1 MKRFIVS
8 LGMLLQ
14 LVSCS
19 KQEAPSQSN
28 QTPAVPV
35 VVTPTTP
42 VIPTNFKNYLTTS
55 LDLRKSDLWI
65 DNYAIPKSNGI
76 NVSNIFY
83 DCPITIAD
91 FNNDGY
97 DDVLMAP
104 SKFPNDNKRMPL
116 ELYINDK
123 TNSSFKLD
131 TSKIINNIGTNNAR
145 KGIVGDF
152 NKDGKPDVVYAESG
166 VDAAPF
172 TGSNPSI
179 LLSTPTG
186 YEFKILLTD
195 TWFGHGVCS
204 GDIDNDGDLDLYFT
218 GTTDKSFLLINDG
231 KGNFTNT
238 PSKLIMSNYG
248 VFTAEFKDINKDGFL
263 DLIAGGDDYLSDKN
277 NQPLRVFL
285 GNGINYDSTRSI
297 KLPTVPSWGVLIDI
311 NSADL
316 DGDGIDEIIINRT
329 QDRTA
334 NFYQGF
340 RIQILKNVGNYVYQ
354 DITDKIIQ
362 DYTSNTIKW
371 IIWLRVEDIDKN
383 GKLDIFD
390 SDKGHYNTGVS
401 LRWEKDTDGIFKRK

>member
-1 MKRFIVS
+1 M
-8 LGMLLQ
+8 
-14 LVSCS
+14 SCT
-19 KQEAPSQSN
+19 KQDAPTSSN
-28 QTPAVPV
+28 QNPI
-35 VVTPTTP
+35 
-42 VIPTNFKNYLTTS
+42 IPTNYKNYLSTS

-65 DNYAIPKSNGI
+65 DNYAIPKSNRI

-83 DCPITIAD
+83 DCPVTIAD

-104 SKFPNDNKRMPL
+104 SKFPNEDKRMPL

-123 TNSSFKLD
+123 TNTSFKLD
-131 TSKIINNIGTNNAR
+131 TSKIKNNTGTNNAR

-179 LLSTPTG
+179 LLSTSSG

-195 TWFGHGVCS
+195 TWFGHGICS
-204 GDIDNDGDLDLYFT
+204 GDVDNDGDLDIYLT

-231 KGNFTNT
+231 KGSFTNT
-238 PSKLIMSNYG
+238 PSKLNMSNYG

-263 DLIAGGDDYLSDKN
+263 DLIAGGEDFVSDKN
-277 NQPLRVFL
+277 NQPMRIFL
-285 GNGINYDSTRSI
+285 GNGINFDSTRSI
-297 KLPTVPSWGVLIDI
+297 KLPTIANWGVLIDI
-311 NSADL
+311 NTADL
-316 DGDGIDEIIINRT
+316 DGDGIDEIIVNRT

-340 RIQILKNVGNYVYQ
+340 RIQILKNIGNYVYN
-354 DITDKIIQ
+354 DVTDKIIQ
-362 DYTSNTIKW
+362 NYTSNTIKW
-371 IIWLRVEDIDKN
+371 IVWLRVEDIDKN
-383 GKLDIFD
+383 GKIDIFD

-401 LRWEKDTDGIFKRK
+401 FRWEKDTDGIFKRR